1 MMTTWLMLVCRVG
14 TGVGVGVGV
23 GIGVGDGLGV
33 GVGDGCPG
41 VGVGVGRGV
50 IPVIRWQPAR
60 TRTRSPLTRQS
71 EKCPFPMVIECHRRA
86 GVSTALEA
94 HLCGELLALGLDV
107 GPNGSVATPAPAE
120 PGAL

>member
-33 GVGDGCPG
+33 GVGDGFPG
-41 VGVGVGRGV
+41 VGVGVGPGGMPV
-50 IPVIRWQPAR
+50 IPWQPAR
-60 TRTRSPLTRQS
+60 TRTRTTLTRQTQ
-71 EKCPFPMVIECHRRA
+71 KGPFPMVIETHLRA
-86 GVSTALEA
+86 GDSTALEA
-94 HLCGELLALGLDV
+94 HLCRELLALGLDV
-107 GPNGSVATPAPAE
+107 GPTGSVATPAPAE